1 MDVEEYRKRGKEM
14 VDYIADYL
22 SNIRS
27 RRTFP
32 NVEPGYMRN
41 LIPDSAPQTGE
52 SWDEIARDIERVIMP
67 GITHWQSPHMHA
79 YFPALNS
86 FPSLLGDM
94 LADGIN
100 CLGFTWASS
109 PACTELEKIVM
120 DWLGEMLGLPDFFSH
135 RKTESKG
142 GGVIQGTLSEATLV
156 AMLAAR
162 HNAIIA
168 ARASNPELDDLDDA
182 EICSR
187 LVAYCS
193 DQAHSSIEKNSLI
206 TMVRLRHVATDES
219 LSLRGPQLEEAIEED
234 AQLGLIP
241 FFVCAT
247 LGTTGACAFDN
258 LKEITDVCENRSMW
272 LHVDAAYAGSAF
284 ICPEFRHFTDGVD
297 RIQSFAFNPSKWLM
311 VHFDCTAFWVRDS
324 EALERAFCVNPLYL
338 RHHRQGDAIDFMHW
352 QIPLSRRF
360 RSLKLWFVLRSF
372 GIENLQK
379 HIRRGVELAKYFE
392 SLVLQEQA
400 FEILAERHL
409 GLVVFRLK
417 GQDCLTEEL
426 LRHLNAT
433 GKLYMVPASVKGKYV
448 IRFTVTSTHTTED
461 DILKDW
467 KLIRSYGMKILGG
480 RKIFPPITRNASWP
494 VSNGTEGPP
503 SPTEK
508 RTGVE
513 DRRPVALENEPSDRK
528 RRARSEDIFSYGF
541 PFNAY
546 YSLHKD
552 ARLQVGAMPPADEE
566 GEEEEEDDVFT
577 EDGEEV
583 KNCNGCGP
591 HENGDIIQQMQNCNV
606 KDKRRV
612 DVTALPKDIVNGTV
626 VSSKGRF
633 GAQSLTNEGAYNG
646 VVNIC
651 HSNNNNTIIQD
662 GDKKDQN

>member
-1 MDVEEYRKRGKEM
+1 MSRTIGNNGDKYFTMKYSGKEM
-14 VDYIADYL
+14 VDLIADYL

-32 NVEPGYMRN
+32 NVEPGYMKN
-41 LIPDSAPQTGE
+41 LVPDTAPENGE
-52 SWDEIARDIERVIMP
+52 DWEDVVRDIERVIMP

-100 CLGFTWASS
+100 CLGFTWAAS

-120 DWLGEMLGLPDFFSH
+120 DWLGDMLGLPDFFSH

-162 HNAIIA
+162 HKAINT
-168 ARASNPELDDLDDA
+168 ARSANPDLEDLDDA
-182 EICSR
+182 EMCSR

-193 DQAHSSIEKNSLI
+193 DQAHSSIEKNTLI
-206 TMVRLRHVATDES
+206 TMVRLRHIETDDE
-219 LSLRGPQLEEAIEED
+219 LSLRGQKLEEAIEED
-234 AQLGLIP
+234 TQLGLIP

-258 LKEITDVCENRSMW
+258 LKEIGKVCEKRSIW

-284 ICPEFRHFTDGVD
+284 ICPEFRRFTEGIE
-297 RIQSFAFNPSKWLM
+297 RIHSFAFNPSKWLM

-324 EALERAFCVNPLYL
+324 EALEKAFCVNPLYL

-360 RSLKLWFVLRSF
+360 RALKLWFVLRSF
-372 GIENLQK
+372 GVENLQK
-379 HIRRGVELAKYFE
+379 HIRKGVELAKYFE
-392 SLVLQEQA
+392 TLVSQEQA
-400 FEILAERHL
+400 FEIQAERHL
-409 GLVVFRLK
+409 GLVIFRLK
-417 GQDCLTEEL
+417 GPDCLTEEL

-448 IRFTVTSTHTTED
+448 IRFTTTSTHTTED
-461 DILKDW
+461 DITKDW
-467 KLIRSYGMKILGG
+467 KLIRSYGMKIIGG
-480 RKIFPPITRNASWP
+480 NKIFPPITRNASWP
-494 VSNGTEGPP
+494 VSHVAETLP
-503 SPTEK
+503 SPNEK
-508 RTGVE
+508 PPGIE
-513 DRRPVALENEPSDRK
+513 DRRPVAVEVEVKNHK

-546 YSLHKD
+546 YSLQKD
-552 ARLQVGAMPPADEE
+552 ARLLVGAMPPANEE
-566 GEEEEEDDVFT
+566 GEDEQEEDDVFE
-577 EDGEEV
+577 EDGDITSP
-583 KNCNGCGP
+583 CNGCGP
-591 HENGDIIQQMQNCNV
+591 MLMV
-606 KDKRRV
+606 
-612 DVTALPKDIVNGTV
+612 PPP
-626 VSSKGRF
+626 
-633 GAQSLTNEGAYNG
+633 
-646 VVNIC
+646 
-651 HSNNNNTIIQD
+651 SNRCR
-662 GDKKDQN
+662 KSP